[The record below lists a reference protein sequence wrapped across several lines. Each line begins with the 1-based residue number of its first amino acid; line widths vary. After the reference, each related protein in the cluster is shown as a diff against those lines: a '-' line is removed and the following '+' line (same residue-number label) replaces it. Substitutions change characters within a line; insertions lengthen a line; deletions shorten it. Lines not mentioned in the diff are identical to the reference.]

1 MLHLDAAWLE
11 QLWQERTGFRLEAQE
26 PIRVSHEPLLY
37 TAYCELNTLLFSA
50 ASVLSKEAALI
61 EFLLHHW
68 PAHCQPLAPARPLSP
83 VLQKN
88 LDRWIDGQLST
99 IPLHELAQETG
110 FSRYQLIRAFRRHT
124 GLTPQRWQLNQR
136 VNLARDA
143 LKQGEELADIAYRLG
158 FSDQS
163 HFQRVFKHY
172 TGVTPG
178 QYRG

>member
-1 MLHLDAAWLE
+1 MLHLDAAWFA
-11 QLWQERTGFRLEAQE
+11 QLWQESTGLSLDPLE
-26 PIRVSHEPLLY
+26 PIRVCQDPQLY
-37 TAYCELNTLLFSA
+37 AAYCELNRLLFSPA
-50 ASVLSKEAALI
+50 PTLSKEAALI
-61 EFLLHHW
+61 DFLLQYGPSQGHPLV
-68 PAHCQPLAPARPLSP
+68 PAAAPNP
-83 VLQKN
+83 VLQKT
-88 LDRWIDGQLST
+88 LDRWVQGQLAT
-99 IPLHELAQETG
+99 VPLHELAQETG

-143 LKQGEELADIAYRLG
+143 LRQGEELSDIAYRLD

-178 QYRG
+178 QYRR